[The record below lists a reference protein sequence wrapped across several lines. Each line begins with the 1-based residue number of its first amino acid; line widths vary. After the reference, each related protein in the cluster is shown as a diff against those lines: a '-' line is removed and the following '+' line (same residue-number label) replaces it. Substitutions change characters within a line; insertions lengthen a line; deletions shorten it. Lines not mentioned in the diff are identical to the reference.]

1 MNKLYYDLH
10 IHSCLSPCGDE
21 DMTPA
26 NIVNMAKHIGLDVIA
41 VTDHNSC
48 RNLPAVSSYAKKN
61 NIISMFGMEL
71 CTIEE
76 VHVLCYFSTLENA
89 MSFDRYVYERLIKV
103 PNRNDIFG
111 AQDIYN
117 DEDLKVGEEHNLL
130 INASEISF
138 NSLDEIMRRFNGI
151 YVPAHIDKCS
161 NSLLSNLGF
170 IPPESKFKCVE
181 INDISNVE
189 KLYKLHSYLTGCNV
203 ITNSD
208 AHNLGKINE
217 PVHSM
222 KVRERSIEAALEALT
237 HAQT

>member
-1 MNKLYYDLH
+1 
-10 IHSCLSPCGDE
+10 
-21 DMTPA
+21 MTPA

-76 VHVLCYFSTLENA
+76 VHVLCCFSTLEKA

-130 INASEISF
+130 INATEISF
-138 NSLDEIMRRFNGI
+138 NSLDEIMRRYNGI
-151 YVPAHIDKCS
+151 
-161 NSLLSNLGF
+161 
-170 IPPESKFKCVE
+170 
-181 INDISNVE
+181 
-189 KLYKLHSYLTGCNV
+189 
-203 ITNSD
+203 
-208 AHNLGKINE
+208 
-217 PVHSM
+217 
-222 KVRERSIEAALEALT
+222 
-237 HAQT
+237 